1 MLRRLACLLW
11 LPASVALLPE
21 PPFECDNARCR
32 VRPRGTIYAAERV
45 CAPGNYTCASCC
57 DPDPNCRCGAGAA
70 AAVWIG
76 VAAACAR
83 VVPRRAHALGGI
95 NRAPRPHAA
104 PRVVAL
110 EGWLR
115 QQRHRGRQPE
125 QAREP
130 PEHRCLRA
138 PKIFTTALD

>member
-57 DPDPNCRCGAGAA
+57 DPKADCRCDPSTSFEHATAPTANATAVRLRLRAA
-70 AAVWIG
+70 FPDRAAHLT
-76 VAAACAR
+76 A
-83 VVPRRAHALGGI
+83 
-95 NRAPRPHAA
+95 
-104 PRVVAL
+104 
-110 EGWLR
+110 LR
-115 QQRHRGRQPE
+115 QSLIH
-125 QAREP
+125 
-130 PEHRCLRA
+130 
-138 PKIFTTALD
+138 I